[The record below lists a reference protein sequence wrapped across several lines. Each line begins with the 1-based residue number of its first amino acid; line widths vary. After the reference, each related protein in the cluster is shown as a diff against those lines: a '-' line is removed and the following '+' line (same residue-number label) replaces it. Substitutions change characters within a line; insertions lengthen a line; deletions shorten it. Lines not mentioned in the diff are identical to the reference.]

1 MPKSMSGGARPAE
14 IDHLSVRRPSRFL
27 KRIWDQHEDG
37 FVFLAA
43 RNPNTNR
50 WIDEAF
56 NVPVNWSD
64 VAAFLTDHS
73 HRTYDIYY
81 CPNVFSK
88 PRRLAFY
95 ALPTPFVWCDIDGA
109 DPSAF
114 NPRPTFLT
122 STSPG
127 RHQGLWQL
135 DAPINPGQAAAL
147 SKDLAYRFGGDPT
160 GWSITKYLRVP
171 GTTNHK
177 PAYDRPPV
185 TVEEDMGETIA
196 PWTVPEEGA
205 RGCTTDL
212 DLDPFAADPAEV
224 ARRYRKKL
232 RSEMY
237 WLMTDKVQMSRDRSR
252 CIFMIVAALHEAGAT
267 KDEIAAVV
275 WRSPYFISKYGQS
288 LRSLN
293 QEVGRIL
300 AKLGGVR

>member
-1 MPKSMSGGARPAE
+1 MPKRMNDGARPVE
-14 IDHLSVRRPSRFL
+14 TNDLSVKLQASFL
-27 KRIWDQHEDG
+27 KRVWSRHKSG
-37 FVFLAA
+37 YVFLAA
-43 RNPNTNR
+43 RNPKTNS
-50 WIDEAF
+50 WVDKAF
-56 NVPVNWSD
+56 KVPVD
-64 VAAFLTDHS
+64 VSAVQAFLTDQPDS
-73 HRTYDIYY
+73 EFDIYY

-114 NPRPTFLT
+114 NPRPTLLT

-135 DAPINPGQAAAL
+135 DAPVDPEHAESL

-185 TVEEDMGETIA
+185 TVEEDTDETIA
-196 PWTVPEEGA
+196 PWTAPEEGA

-252 CIFMIVAALHEAGAT
+252 CVFMIVAALHEAGAT

-275 WRSPYFISKYGQS
+275 WRSPYFVSKYGQS